1 MAFTFSF
8 LFNRKHAISVDKR
21 LFNRLLYPTSM
32 QDLLAVADDNQIM
45 PPKSTWFEPKLL
57 SGLLLHDLETR

>member
-1 MAFTFSF
+1 MDSGAFQVAF
-8 LFNRKHAISVDKR
+8 A
-21 LFNRLLYPTSM
+21 LYPTSM